1 VGATDIADQ
10 APAIGR
16 VVSGMRPRDHDAS
29 LNIFCQEKYQSQSTF
44 ARGPMHYLP
53 APEQARRM
61 DTGELRDRFLL
72 GSLFSPGEVT
82 LRFVDLDRVVIGA
95 AVPTGGPLRL
105 DAPREMAAEFFT
117 ERREVGVL
125 NVGGAGSVTVDG
137 ERHAMAFRD
146 GLYVGR
152 GSREV
157 EFASDHAANPARFYL
172 VSYPAHAAHPTTH
185 VAHADAEATELGMV
199 AQANRRILRKY
210 FHPGGVRTA
219 QLVMG
224 ITELQEGS
232 VWNTMPAHTHAR
244 RTEVYLYFRVPQD
257 AVVMHLMGEPDQTR
271 HLVVRDEE
279 VALSPGWS
287 IHSGCGTAAYSFCW
301 AMGGENQVFAD
312 MQGVAMDALR

>member
-1 VGATDIADQ
+1 MT
-10 APAIGR
+10 
-16 VVSGMRPRDHDAS
+16 
-29 LNIFCQEKYQSQSTF
+29 
-44 ARGPMHYLP
+44 MHYLP
-53 APEQARRM
+53 GPVETRRM
-61 DTGELRDRFLL
+61 DTPELRDRFLL
-72 GSLFSPGEVT
+72 GGLFQPGHVT
-82 LRFVDLDRVVIGA
+82 LRFVDLDRVVVGA
-95 AVPTGGPLRL
+95 AVPTLGELRL
-105 DAPREMAAEFFT
+105 DAPPEMASEFFC
-117 ERREVGVL
+117 ERRELGVL
-125 NVGGAGSVTVDG
+125 NVGGAGTVTVDG
-137 ERHAMAFRD
+137 QCYTLAHRD

-152 GSREV
+152 GSRDVAFGNAGDE
-157 EFASDHAANPARFYL
+157 PARFYL

-185 VAHADAEATELGMV
+185 LAHAEAEATELGTV

-210 FHPGGVRTA
+210 FHPGGVQTA

-224 ITELQEGS
+224 VTELQEGS

-244 RTEVYLYFRVPQD
+244 RTEVYLYFAVPRD
-257 AVVMHLMGEPDQTR
+257 AVVVHLMGEPDQTR

>member
-1 VGATDIADQ
+1 MT
-10 APAIGR
+10 
-16 VVSGMRPRDHDAS
+16 
-29 LNIFCQEKYQSQSTF
+29 
-44 ARGPMHYLP
+44 MHYLP
-53 APEQARRM
+53 GPTETRRM
-61 DTGELRDRFLL
+61 DTAELRDRFLL
-72 GSLFSPGEVT
+72 GGIFQPGEVT
-82 LRFVDLDRVVIGA
+82 LRFVDLDRVVIGG
-95 AVPTGGPLRL
+95 AVPADGPLRL
-105 DAPREMAAEFFT
+105 EAPPEMASEFFT

-125 NVGGAGSVTVDG
+125 NVGGGGSVTVDG
-137 ERHAMAFRD
+137 QRHTMAFRD
-146 GLYVGR
+146 GLYVGC
-152 GSREV
+152 GSRDVSFE
-157 EFASDHAANPARFYL
+157 SDDPATPARFYL
-172 VSYPAHAAHPTTH
+172 ASYPAHAEHPTTH
-185 VAHADAEATELGMV
+185 VAHADAEATELGTV

-210 FHPGGVRTA
+210 FHPGGVKTA

-224 ITELQEGS
+224 VTELQEGS

-257 AVVMHLMGEPDQTR
+257 AVVVHLMGEPDQTR

>member
-1 VGATDIADQ
+1 
-10 APAIGR
+10 
-16 VVSGMRPRDHDAS
+16 
-29 LNIFCQEKYQSQSTF
+29 
-44 ARGPMHYLP
+44 MHYLP
-53 APEQARRM
+53 SPEQARRM
-61 DTGELRDRFLL
+61 DTDELRDRFLL
-72 GSLFSPGEVT
+72 GGLFVPGQVT

-95 AVPTGGPLRL
+95 AVPSSGGLAL
-105 DAPREMAAEFFT
+105 DAPPEMASEFFC
-117 ERREVGVL
+117 ERRELGIL
-125 NVGGAGSVTVDG
+125 NVGGEGAVTVDG
-137 ERHAMAFRD
+137 QSYTLAHRD

-157 EFASDHAANPARFYL
+157 VFRGGDARFYL
-172 VSYPAHAAHPTTH
+172 VSYPAHAAHPTAH
-185 VAHADAEATELGMV
+185 VAHADAEATELGTV

-210 FHPGGVRTA
+210 FHPGGVKTA

-224 ITELQEGS
+224 VTELQEGS

-257 AVVMHLMGEPDQTR
+257 AVVVHLMGEPGQTR

-287 IHSGCGTAAYSFCW
+287 IHSGCGTAAYTFCW

-312 MQGVAMDALR
+312 MQGVPMDALR

>member
-1 VGATDIADQ
+1 
-10 APAIGR
+10 
-16 VVSGMRPRDHDAS
+16 
-29 LNIFCQEKYQSQSTF
+29 
-44 ARGPMHYLP
+44 MHYLP
-53 APEQARRM
+53 GPVETRRM
-61 DTGELRDRFLL
+61 DTAELRDRFLL
-72 GSLFSPGEVT
+72 GGLFVTGEVT
-82 LRFVDLDRVVIGA
+82 MRFIDLDRVVVGG
-95 AVPTGGPLRL
+95 AVPAGSALTLE
-105 DAPREMAAEFFT
+105 APAEMASEYFA
-117 ERREVGVL
+117 ERRELGVL
-125 NVGGAGSVTVDG
+125 NVGGPGSVTVDG
-137 ERHAMAFRD
+137 ARRAMAFRD

-152 GSREV
+152 GSRDVSFE
-157 EFASDHAANPARFYL
+157 SDDAADPARFYL
-172 VSYPAHAAHPTTH
+172 VSYPAHVAYPTTH
-185 VAHADAEATELGMV
+185 VAHADAEATELGTV

-224 ITELQEGS
+224 VTELQEGS

-257 AVVMHLMGEPDQTR
+257 AVVVHLMGEPDQTR

>member
-1 VGATDIADQ
+1 MT
-10 APAIGR
+10 
-16 VVSGMRPRDHDAS
+16 
-29 LNIFCQEKYQSQSTF
+29 
-44 ARGPMHYLP
+44 MHYLP
-53 APEQARRM
+53 GPTETRRM
-61 DTGELRDRFLL
+61 DTAELRDRFLL
-72 GSLFSPGEVT
+72 GGLFVPGAVT
-82 LRFVDLDRVVIGA
+82 LRFVDLDRVVVGA
-95 AVPTGGPLRL
+95 AVPADGALRL
-105 DAPREMAAEFFT
+105 EAPPEMASDFFA

-137 ERHAMAFRD
+137 ERYAMTFRD

-157 EFASDHAANPARFYL
+157 SFESDDAADPARFYL
-172 VSYPAHAAHPTTH
+172 VSYPAHAAYPTTH
-185 VAHADAEATELGMV
+185 VAQDDADATELGTV

-224 ITELQEGS
+224 VTELQEGS

-244 RTEVYLYFRVPQD
+244 RTEVYLYFGVPRD
-257 AVVMHLMGEPDQTR
+257 AVVVHLMGEPDQTR

-287 IHSGCGTAAYSFCW
+287 IHSGCGTSAYTFCW